1 MPGQFAIDVYQLRH
15 DFDLP
20 IGRRLVDPTKAG
32 SAGAR
37 PVGIEVADASAI
49 AADSLSQSDA
59 GSRLTNYRFGSR
71 TAVQASSADRP
82 VYPPL
87 PTFCYAAANRGFGP
101 ENEPATAGA
110 RFARSRGLG
119 KD

>member
-37 PVGIEVADASAI
+37 LVGIEVADASAI
-49 AADSLSQSDA
+49 AADSLSQSDP
-59 GSRLTNYRFGSR
+59 GSRLTNYRLGSR
-71 TAVQASSADRP
+71 TAVRASSADRP
-82 VYPPL
+82 IYDILLCCRVAML
-87 PTFCYAAANRGFGP
+87 PRCYAAANRGFGH
-101 ENEPATAGA
+101 NG
-110 RFARSRGLG
+110 RH
-119 KD
+119 